1 MRRVRNQV
9 ACSLD
14 GYITGLMMR
23 LNGFFLS
30 PPFDFEAIYAQFDKF
45 LMGLH
50 MYEIIRAK
58 REELSLEASD
68 CSFPVA

>member
-1 MRRVRNQV
+1 
-9 ACSLD
+9 
-14 GYITGLMMR
+14 MMR